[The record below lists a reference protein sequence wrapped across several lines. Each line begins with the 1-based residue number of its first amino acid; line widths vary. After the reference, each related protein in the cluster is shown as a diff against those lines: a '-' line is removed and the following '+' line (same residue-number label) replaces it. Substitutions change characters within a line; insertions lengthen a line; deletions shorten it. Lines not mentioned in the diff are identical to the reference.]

1 MINFIVPWDQK
12 WIFENLVN
20 RVSAENSSIL
30 KIITYHDL
38 SRQDKLLAGIYILTG
53 YGVLTKIQKEAAV
66 QVSNLLESGGSEFM
80 IMNHPG
86 RVLERYML
94 LKTLHQRGINQFRA
108 FRINEIQDNSIKL
121 HFPVFIREEGKHSGS
136 LTGILNNSDELTQA
150 INQLKNDRYRMNEL
164 LVVEFVDTSGENG
177 LFRKYSAFRVGDAI
191 IPRYLSLS
199 YHWVVKEHATDPS
212 GSTLYTDEL
221 IEEEFSYIQNNP
233 HQKELRDIFDIAN
246 IEYGRIDYG
255 FNDGKLQVW
264 EINTLP
270 VIGRYPGLQNEG
282 EQISKKIA
290 ERKEKRTPVK
300 ELFHTL
306 MDEAISDMI
315 PEKSDSSIAL
325 TFTKELRR
333 GILIEKSKHR
343 LTNTI
348 LESGSRLPKLNFIQP
363 LRSTIKKCLRKL
375 IYS

>member
-1 MINFIVPWDQK
+1 M
-12 WIFENLVN
+12 
-20 RVSAENSSIL
+20 
-30 KIITYHDL
+30 
-38 SRQDKLLAGIYILTG
+38 
-53 YGVLTKIQKEAAV
+53 
-66 QVSNLLESGGSEFM
+66 
-80 IMNHPG
+80 
-86 RVLERYML
+86 
-94 LKTLHQRGINQFRA
+94 
-108 FRINEIQDNSIKL
+108 
-121 HFPVFIREEGKHSGS
+121 
-136 LTGILNNSDELTQA
+136 
-150 INQLKNDRYRMNEL
+150 
-164 LVVEFVDTSGENG
+164 
-177 LFRKYSAFRVGDAI
+177 
-191 IPRYLSLS
+191 
-199 YHWVVKEHATDPS
+199 
-212 GSTLYTDEL
+212 